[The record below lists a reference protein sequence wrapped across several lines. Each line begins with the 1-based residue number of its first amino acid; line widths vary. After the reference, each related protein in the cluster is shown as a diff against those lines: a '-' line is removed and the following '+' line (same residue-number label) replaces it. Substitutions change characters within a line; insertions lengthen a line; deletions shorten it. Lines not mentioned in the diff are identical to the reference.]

1 MPDDILIVDDSA
13 TIRAMIRRTITMIDL
28 VFGRIYEAG
37 NGMEALAH
45 LADHPMAAVVVDVN
59 MPVMNGIELVRAMR
73 RQEKLKDT
81 PVIIVSTRGSDQRI
95 SELEGQGITGYIR
108 KPFRPE
114 QLREVLAPLLGTS
127 NEQDDF
133 AHTAEDVF

>member
-1 MPDDILIVDDSA
+1 
-13 TIRAMIRRTITMIDL
+13 

-73 RQEKLKDT
+73 RQETLKDT
-81 PVIIVSTRGSDQRI
+81 PVIIVSTEGSDQRI